1 VGVNDEL
8 FINLDAPSLEGN
20 ERKYLNEC
28 IDTGWISWQG
38 DFVGRT
44 EKYMREYC
52 GSKHCLTVVNGTY
65 AMVMAL
71 QTLGIGPGDEVIVP
85 TLTMSASAF
94 PVTSVGGKVVWVDCT
109 KNGFVIDP
117 EDLKSKITNKTKAV
131 IAVHLYGRAVDM
143 KALKQITEP
152 LGIPIIE
159 DVAEGLGASFEGIM
173 AGSSGDI
180 SCHSYHNKIVA
191 SGEGGAITLN
201 DDRLYEKLITLRT
214 ASPNNY
220 EMDSIALNNR
230 MSNISSAVALAQLE
244 RIEHLIEKRRNV
256 AKLYDKGLEGING
269 IKTYP
274 ENEKERCVYW
284 RYQIGVLPEFRISKL
299 ELISELEKKNI
310 STRTIFS
317 LMSES
322 PAYKNENDPASNYP
336 NSLEA
341 TSLALDLPTSP
352 ILTDSQIL
360 RVIDAIKE
368 LS

>member
-1 VGVNDEL
+1 
-8 FINLDAPSLEGN
+8 
-20 ERKYLNEC
+20 
-28 IDTGWISWQG
+28 
-38 DFVGRT
+38 VGRT

-52 GSKHCLTVVNGTY
+52 GTKHCLTVVNGTY

-71 QTLGIGPGDEVIVP
+71 QALGIGPGDEVIVP

-94 PVTSVGGKVVWVDCT
+94 PVTSVGGKVVWVDCI

-117 EDLKSKITNKTKAV
+117 EHLKSKITNKTKAV
-131 IAVHLYGRAVDM
+131 VAVHLYGRAVDM
-143 KALKQITEP
+143 NALKQITEP

-159 DVAEGLGASFEGIM
+159 DVAEGLGASFDGIM
-173 AGSSGDI
+173 AGFSGDI

-201 DDRLYEKLITLRT
+201 DDTLHEKLIKLRT

-256 AKLYDKGLEGING
+256 ARLYDEGLEGING

-274 ENEKERCVYW
+274 ENEK
-284 RYQIGVLPEFRISKL
+284 
-299 ELISELEKKNI
+299 
-310 STRTIFS
+310 
-317 LMSES
+317 
-322 PAYKNENDPASNYP
+322 
-336 NSLEA
+336 
-341 TSLALDLPTSP
+341 
-352 ILTDSQIL
+352 
-360 RVIDAIKE
+360 
-368 LS
+368 